1 LKITHHKAPTIIWNS
16 ATVVFWLCLF
26 CFSTNTVFAQS
37 SIAEIVKRADQYFE
51 QADYRT
57 ALQLYRQAGQES
69 TSDKAIRLK
78 LAISMYE
85 VNEVDN
91 ALRILQ
97 ALSNEGKTDPDV
109 YFYTARCFEAKNLFA
124 EAITNY
130 KKFLQRTKTD
140 QSKRE
145 WVKDQVVRCNNGL
158 RLKYADELAYVENA
172 GTVLNTE
179 YNEFG
184 VKNSPTTL
192 GKIYFNSDHPDVA
205 VNKVANGNVDIFTS
219 TLENGRWSQ
228 PSLLPAHIN
237 SPQDEEVFGFSTNGQ
252 VLYYLIEKDQQWKV
266 RTDTFNLQ
274 GETYKG
280 NFNGPFDPN
289 TEGGEL
295 TFFND
300 TICLYSSSKPGGYGG
315 YDIYI
320 AFFENGRWSQ
330 GINLGPVINS
340 FYDERFP
347 FLTRNGLTLFYSTNN
362 LQSIG
367 GFDIFSTSFDPEN
380 KTWSA
385 PENLGFPV
393 NSSGNE
399 TYMDVAPDGMT
410 AFLTS
415 DRKESYGNTDLYR
428 VFFKEPLMA
437 HQSISLLPTFQQFLV
452 SGEQPHATP
461 AAIIDP
467 QDKKE
472 YYISH
477 LYYEDASDILT
488 PQNIKKLDLIV
499 NLMLI
504 YPKVTVELSCFEV
517 PSGQRTY
524 SVYYSIKKN
533 EEVAAYLIRKGI
545 PSERIL
551 LKGYGSSFPL
561 ATLPAGIASHPL
573 FTRLNQ
579 RIEITL
585 HHYEEEPVIV
595 HLETIQVPQNMQDP
609 AGYRFNALRHGFYYS
624 IQLAS
629 ITQILQNTSLESL
642 DEIFIEVDQQTGNY
656 LYMSGMVTSF
666 MEANNLH
673 TRIME
678 AGFHEA
684 EIIPYIN
691 GIRIKPGELASAAT
705 IYPDLLFFLQ
715 SKR

>member
-1 LKITHHKAPTIIWNS
+1 MLLAYPILL
-16 ATVVFWLCLF
+16 ATAL
-26 CFSTNTVFAQS
+26 AGQS
-37 SIAEIVKRADQYFE
+37 SIAEIRKKADQHFAQE
-51 QADYRT
+51 QYRT
-57 ALQLYRQAGQES
+57 ALHLYRQAGQEHS
-69 TSDKAIRLK
+69 SDKAVRLN
-78 LAISMYE
+78 LAICLYA

-91 ALRILQ
+91 AIRILQ
-97 ALSNEGKTDPDV
+97 LLNNEGKTDPNV
-109 YFYTARCFEAKNLFA
+109 FFYTARCYEAKNLFA

-130 KKFLQRTKTD
+130 KKFLQR
-140 QSKRE
+140 SKQDHAKRD
-145 WVKDQVVRCNNGL
+145 WVKDQLVRCSNGL

-179 YNEFG
+179 FNEFG

-192 GKIYFNSDHPDVA
+192 GKIYFNSDHPDPA

-219 TLENGRWSQ
+219 TLENGRWSA
-228 PSLLPAHIN
+228 PALLPAHIN
-237 SPQDEEVFGFSTNGQ
+237 SPDDEEVFGFSTNGQ
-252 VLYYLIEKDQQWKV
+252 ILYYLVMQENQLQV
-266 RTDTFNLQ
+266 RTDTFSLQ

-280 NFNGPFDPN
+280 YFNGPFDPN
-289 TEGGEL
+289 AEGGEL

-300 TICLYSSSKPGGYGG
+300 TICLFSSTRPDGYGG
-315 YDIYI
+315 YDLYI

-340 FYDERFP
+340 HYDERFP

-362 LQSIG
+362 LQSVG
-367 GFDIFSTSFDPEN
+367 GFDILTTTFDPGS
-380 KTWSA
+380 KTWSS

-415 DRKESYGNTDLYR
+415 DRKDGYGENDLYR
-428 VFFKEPLMA
+428 VFFKEPLIA
-437 HQSISLLPTFQQFLV
+437 HQSISLEPTFQQFLLTSDV
-452 SGEQPHATP
+452 TQPTP
-461 AAIIDP
+461 PDAVAP
-467 QDKKE
+467 VAKKE

-488 PQNIKKLDLIV
+488 PQNVKKLDLIV

-504 YPKVTVELSCFEV
+504 YPQITVELSCFEV
-517 PSGQRTY
+517 PAGQRTY

-533 EEVAAYLIRKGI
+533 EEVAAYLQRKGI
-545 PSERIL
+545 TPDRIQ

-561 ATLPAGIASHPL
+561 ATLPAGITHHPL

-585 HHYEEEPVIV
+585 HHYEKEPVII

-609 AGYRFNALRHGFYYS
+609 AGFRFNALRHGFYYS
-624 IQLAS
+624 VQIAS
-629 ITQILQNTSLESL
+629 ITQILQSNNLESL
-642 DEIFIEVDQQTGNY
+642 DEIFIDVDPVTGHY
-656 LYMSGMVTSF
+656 RYMSGMVTSF
-666 MEANNLH
+666 QEANELH
-673 TRIME
+673 TFLMN

-684 EIIPYIN
+684 EIIPYVN
-691 GIRIKPGELASAAT
+691 GLRIQPSEMAAAAQL
-705 IYPDLLFFLQ
+705 YPDLLFFLE